1 MLLLKDAVRTFLAA
15 LMSELWNALHQNPGR
30 GVLSDIFARVGGPD
44 TDRKIG
50 ALLEIKLSMQIR
62 FRDV

>member
-1 MLLLKDAVRTFLAA
+1 MALMTRLSIVLLLKDAAREFLAM
-15 LMSELWNALHQNPGR
+15 LISELWNTLQNPGI

-50 ALLEIKLSMQIR
+50 AFAS
-62 FRDV
+62 DAD